1 MNLASGKKNIL
12 IIDDEQVVIDSIS
25 KIAKES
31 NFSFDSVLDAASAL
45 QKISS
50 IEFDL
55 IICDIMLPGMDG
67 FQFLGALES
76 KGIDTPVIMTTG
88 YSTIEN
94 AVKSLYSGAIEF
106 IPKPFSIDEMTS
118 VIKRGIKYN
127 YLQRIRKSNDK
138 SILLVPCPAKYFRLG
153 YSSWM
158 NKDLDG
164 SVLIGATNFFI
175 KTIEPIRKIE
185 LLDVN
190 EILTQASSAVKFETE
205 DGLIHQLYSVISGS
219 ILARNER
226 LLKEPELLEKD
237 PYFDGWIY
245 RLIPSEL
252 EYEMK
257 LLIPCSS
264 DRT

>member
-1 MNLASGKKNIL
+1 
-12 IIDDEQVVIDSIS
+12 
-25 KIAKES
+25 
-31 NFSFDSVLDAASAL
+31 
-45 QKISS
+45 
-50 IEFDL
+50 
-55 IICDIMLPGMDG
+55 MLPGMDG

>member
-1 MNLASGKKNIL
+1 LAKEQKNIL

-25 KIAKES
+25 KILKEEGLTY
-31 NFSFDSVLDAASAL
+31 DSVLDAVTAL
-45 QKISS
+45 GKIS
-50 IEFDL
+50 FTQYDL

-67 FQFLGALES
+67 FQFLNMIES
-76 KGIDTPVIMTTG
+76 NMIDTPVIMTTG

-118 VIKRGIKYN
+118 VIKRGMRYN
-127 YLQRIRKSNDK
+127 YLNKISKSNDS
-138 SILLVPCPAKYFRLG
+138 SILLVPGPAKYFRLG

-164 SVLIGATNFFI
+164 SVLIGATDFFI
-175 KTIEPIRKIE
+175 KTIEPIKKIE
-185 LLDVN
+185 LSEVN
-190 EILTQASSAVKFETE
+190 EILTQASPAVKFETE
-205 DGLIHQLYSVISGS
+205 DGQVHQLYSVISGS

-226 LLKEPELLEKD
+226 LFTEPELLEKD
-237 PYFDGWIY
+237 PYFEGWMY
-245 RLIPSEL
+245 RIIPSEL

>member
-1 MNLASGKKNIL
+1 
-12 IIDDEQVVIDSIS
+12 
-25 KIAKES
+25 
-31 NFSFDSVLDAASAL
+31 
-45 QKISS
+45 
-50 IEFDL
+50 
-55 IICDIMLPGMDG
+55 
-67 FQFLGALES
+67 
-76 KGIDTPVIMTTG
+76 
-88 YSTIEN
+88 
-94 AVKSLYSGAIEF
+94 
-106 IPKPFSIDEMTS
+106 
-118 VIKRGIKYN
+118 
-127 YLQRIRKSNDK
+127 
-138 SILLVPCPAKYFRLG
+138 
-153 YSSWM
+153 M